1 MEFEDLMKSV
11 VPLATQLTY
20 QVCGKMPQISLDNN
34 SIFKSASL
42 QRMGLQPCQK
52 VALSEYSPDLHK
64 PIEHA
69 FAQVKH
75 IVQEELLQPR
85 SKALT
90 AVEAQQLVYDSFKK
104 ISIDSIR
111 RDVDSLPVTYH
122 VVAGDKGVVSQGPD
136 GRYHVCSGGDWPAR
150 QYR

>member
-1 MEFEDLMKSV
+1 MKFL
-11 VPLATQLTY
+11 VPVAKELTV
-20 QVCGKMPQISLDNN
+20 QKTGQMPQFSWDNN

-42 QRMGLQPCQK
+42 ERMGLQPQDK

-69 FAQVKH
+69 FAQLKH
-75 IVQEELLQPR
+75 TVQEQLLQPR
-85 SKALT
+85 SQPLSAE
-90 AVEAQQLVYDSFKK
+90 EAQQLVYDSFKA
-104 ISIDSIR
+104 ISTVSIQK
-111 RDVDSLPVTYH
+111 DVSSLPVTCH

-136 GRYHVCSGGDWPAR
+136 GGYHVCSGGDWPAR

>member
-1 MEFEDLMKSV
+1 MAFLVSAARQV
-11 VPLATQLTY
+11 TY
-20 QVCGKMPQISLDNN
+20 QQSGKLPRFSWDNN

-42 QRMGLQPCQK
+42 ERMGLQPQDK

-64 PIEHA
+64 PIEHT
-69 FAQVKH
+69 FAQLKH
-75 IVQEELLQPR
+75 TVQEELLQPR
-85 SKALT
+85 SQPLT
-90 AVEAQQLVYDSFKK
+90 PAEAQQLVHDCFKA
-104 ISIDSIR
+104 ISTASIR
-111 RDVDSLPVTYH
+111 KDVESLPVTYH